1 MKQGSLWSS
10 HDEPPRAGTWKK
22 LQVQVRSEIVAQLGR
37 LIVKSLLRANENQKI
52 EEEKK
57 R

>member
-10 HDEPPRAGTWKK
+10 DDERARAGTWKR
-22 LQVQVRSEIVAQLGR
+22 LPEQVRTEVVAQLGR
-37 LIVKSLLRANENQKI
+37 LIVKSLLRVDENQKV
-52 EEEKK
+52 EEERK